1 VTGPA
6 DRAAQRALVERS
18 LRARPGAVLYDA
30 ATSTL
35 LDVASGKA
43 LPLDWARVAGVEER
57 ADSATRRP
65 FLALLLE
72 SGIEIALGGGLR
84 LEVLA
89 AAPPAASA
97 TGRAGAPQLLAHVLL
112 FQRLHGVPVE
122 PQLLGHVPDR
132 RGSTAPA
139 HVEGEALGVE
149 GIVGQEGERLPL
161 HRATARAGHAPDLE
175 VEVDPQVAAGEIPNA
190 AAPAVV
196 PPALPST
203 AGPTGRFFDRR
214 ARVMIRA

>member
-1 VTGPA
+1 MTGPA

-72 SGIEIALGGGLR
+72 SGIEIALADQGIAFPPVTAGTGPLEGLPAAVCFR
-84 LEVLA
+84 DLA
-89 AAPPAASA
+89 AAE
-97 TGRAGAPQLLAHVLL
+97 GRLEHFLLDHPGEQPEHAHVALFLL
-112 FQRLHGVPVE
+112 CLAIIDGARAAGFDVSPEERRLE
-122 PQLLGHVPDR
+122 RLLGELEARR
-132 RGSTAPA
+132 RG
-139 HVEGEALGVE
+139 
-149 GIVGQEGERLPL
+149 
-161 HRATARAGHAPDLE
+161 
-175 VEVDPQVAAGEIPNA
+175 
-190 AAPAVV
+190 
-196 PPALPST
+196 
-203 AGPTGRFFDRR
+203 
-214 ARVMIRA
+214 